1 MNFKKKNFT
10 LKGTPKEQAYQL
22 VDAVKN
28 HKVSVRKLKEIV
40 PVTKEFVQGLVDC
53 LKKEIDNEHTENK
66 VVLETIIKNI
76 ENLQSHLRDQAI
88 DKEERQSIRDLINQQ
103 LQMLSDIHNKNS
115 ERRNSVLLSILALIG
130 TIFMAWKG
138 HNRGNF
144 PSSNNN
150 HTI

>member
-1 MNFKKKNFT
+1 M
-10 LKGTPKEQAYQL
+10 
-22 VDAVKN
+22 
-28 HKVSVRKLKEIV
+28 
-40 PVTKEFVQGLVDC
+40 
-53 LKKEIDNEHTENK
+53 
-66 VVLETIIKNI
+66 ETIIKNI

-115 ERRNSVLLSILALIG
+115 ERRNRVLLSILALIG